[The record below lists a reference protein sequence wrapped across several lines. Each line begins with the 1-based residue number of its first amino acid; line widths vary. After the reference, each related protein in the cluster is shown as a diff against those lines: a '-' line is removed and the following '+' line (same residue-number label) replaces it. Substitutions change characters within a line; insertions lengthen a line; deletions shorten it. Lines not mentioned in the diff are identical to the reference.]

1 MGPQHLEKNRNQF
14 RDSRLTKMPFS
25 ENTHVTFTN
34 DSGEDVVGV
43 VKGHSGGKY
52 SIQVRNELKTGDT
65 HSVAED
71 KVKELKVSDPA
82 PCPVAGK

>member
-1 MGPQHLEKNRNQF
+1 MKIY
-14 RDSRLTKMPFS
+14 K
-25 ENTHVTFTN
+25 
-34 DSGEDVVGV
+34 
-43 VKGHSGGKY
+43 GGKY